1 MFMFQRR
8 GINKGD
14 PGDKNVGGKERERG
28 ITGGEGTERRKKGV
42 KKGGR
47 RSRREPSGLHPRS
60 PLYPPKTGA
69 RGGFYDQRRKTRG
82 RAVPKSDQVLVAL
95 RLLWISGW
103 A

>member
-1 MFMFQRR
+1 MFQRR

-14 PGDKNVGGKERERG
+14 PGDKNGGGGGRDRERG
-28 ITGGEGTERRKKGV
+28 ITGGERGV
-42 KKGGR
+42 KKEGEDDQEG
-47 RSRREPSGLHPRS
+47 SRQASPQDLPSIHLR
-60 PLYPPKTGA
+60 LV
-69 RGGFYDQRRKTRG
+69 RGEDFMNGRKTRG